1 MGADCIHSVYS
12 GKSASHCGLQYA
24 GWIVPVGKSG
34 IPTPSSLKYL
44 TVSLW
49 SWLGDTPPV
58 FDAAQK
64 AVDRGRV
71 VLAITDNQLS
81 PVVGLARHVLYVQE
95 ARPGH
100 FRSQVPAIVVCQA
113 VIVSLGRRV
122 G

>member
-1 MGADCIHSVYS
+1 M
-12 GKSASHCGLQYA
+12 
-24 GWIVPVGKSG
+24 
-34 IPTPSSLKYL
+34 KYL

-49 SWLGDTPPV
+49 SWLGNTPPV

-95 ARPGH
+95 ARLGH
-100 FRSQVPAIVVCQA
+100 FRSQVPAMVVCQA
-113 VIVSLGRRV
+113 VIVSLGRRLGAV
-122 G
+122 LGE